1 MSRKLQALQA
11 KRNRRLKTIG
21 VLTICTAIAVVI
33 GGLALRSRQDE
44 AVKVWTQSQFIPTVK
59 VIHLEHASSMTG
71 LTLPGVVQA
80 YYDAPIYARVPGYL
94 KMWYQ
99 DIGAR
104 VKKGQV
110 LATIDTPDLDQ
121 QLEQAKADLV
131 TARAKLQ
138 LAKVTAARWQHL
150 LKQDAVS
157 MQESDEKTDDMAVK
171 TAVVAAAQ
179 ANVERLQAMEAFKQL
194 TAPFDGIVT
203 ARKTDVGDLIVAGGD
218 KGPELFAVADVHKL
232 RVYVSVPQAYS
243 AHLNPGIMAMLTVP
257 EYPGQQFP
265 ALMVS
270 SASAVSAQTGT
281 VLVELSLD
289 NTQGRINPGDYAE
302 VHFKVPSSY
311 ARIRVP
317 ASALIFRAHGLQV
330 ATVGADDRAVL
341 KKITIGHDDGAY
353 VEVSSGLSVDDQV
366 IDNPPDSLT
375 NGEKVVVGHDLPS
388 VRGHDHGRG

>member
-11 KRNRRLKTIG
+11 KRNRRLKTVG

>member
-11 KRNRRLKTIG
+11 KRNRRLKTVG

-33 GGLALRSRQDE
+33 GGLALRNRQNE
-44 AVKVWTQSQFIPTVK
+44 SVKAWTQAQFIPSVK
-59 VIHLEHASSMTG
+59 VIHLKHASNMTN
-71 LTLPGVVQA
+71 LTLPGVVEA

-121 QLEQAKADLV
+121 QLEHAKADLV

-157 MQESDEKTDDMAVK
+157 TQESDEKTDDMAVK

-243 AHLNPGIMAMLTVP
+243 AHLTPGITAMLTVP

-289 NTQGRINPGDYAE
+289 NTKGRINPGDYAE
-302 VHFKVPSSY
+302 LHFQVPSSY

-330 ATVGADDRAVL
+330 ATVGADNRAVL

-353 VEVSSGLSVDDQV
+353 VEVSSGLSVDDLV
-366 IDNPPDSLT
+366 IDSPPDSLSD
-375 NGEKVVVGHDLPS
+375 GEKVVVGHDLPS